1 MTSRIFA
8 QIKQQPTRIVG
19 CRITANGENLIGQ
32 DLLIRPCWTSP
43 EPKPLM
49 ELCSLGGGSVR
60 LHNWSRMPAPHNGKR
75 HGRNQTGWV
84 QGSRHQERRKGA
96 ASLQV
101 RPMMELGNVEATKRI
116 VGAGLGWSIVPSTA
130 IRGDT
135 DTTILVRRLK
145 PSLKRQLG
153 MVLRQDKVRDP
164 ACARR

>member
-1 MTSRIFA
+1 MVDARA
-8 QIKQQPTRIVG
+8 LYPTDV
-19 CRITANGENLIGQ
+19 AA
-32 DLLIRPCWTSP
+32 
-43 EPKPLM
+43 PKGL
-49 ELCSLGGGSVR
+49 
-60 LHNWSRMPAPHNGKR
+60 PARRAGVVI
-75 HGRNQTGWV
+75 RNQTGWV

-101 RPMMELGNVEATKRI
+101 RPMMELGNVAATKRI

-164 ACARR
+164 AMRATIAAFEQLVR

>member
-1 MTSRIFA
+1 MNCDGNYVVSEAVRW
-8 QIKQQPTRIVG
+8 P
-19 CRITANGENLIGQ
+19 LIAV
-32 DLLIRPCWTSP
+32 LR
-43 EPKPLM
+43 
-49 ELCSLGGGSVR
+49 V
-60 LHNWSRMPAPHNGKR
+60 PAPHNRRR
-75 HGRNQTGWV
+75 HRRNQTGWV

-164 ACARR
+164 PMRATIAAFEQLVR